1 MAAAFACYSDP
12 AELEAWA
19 SAAAPGETFVFAI
32 ADRLDPANPVMATLE
47 RLAAEGAIVPVAHR
61 NDEARARC
69 VLRCPDAARG
79 QSLSDLPRLAPDFS
93 ITPEGQL
100 FLLLIQLAEAGEV
113 CPTNAELAR
122 RLGWGDRQQAR
133 YRLDRLAEGGWITVR
148 GDGRAGHDRPRI
160 VTIVETGKTTSSCAP
175 SDAGRP
181 ASAGL
186 GFAAGAAARGRAGDP
201 ADRDMTSKQGN
212 ES

>member
-32 ADRLDPANPVMATLE
+32 ADRLDPANPVMATLG
-47 RLAAEGAIVPVAHR
+47 RLAAEGAIVPVAHT

-69 VLRCPDAARG
+69 VLRCPLSAG
-79 QSLSDLPRLAPDFS
+79 QVPTDLPRLSRNFS
-93 ITPEGQL
+93 VTPEGQL
-100 FLLLIQLAEAGEV
+100 FLLLIQLADAGEP

-122 RLGWGDRQQAR
+122 RLGWSDRQQAR

-148 GDGRAGHDRPRI
+148 GDGRAGHDRPRV
-160 VTIVETGKTTSSCAP
+160 VTIVETGKSTG
-175 SDAGRP
+175 DA
-181 ASAGL
+181 S
-186 GFAAGAAARGRAGDP
+186 
-201 ADRDMTSKQGN
+201 
-212 ES
+212 